1 MSLDGGRKT
10 EGVAEA
16 IVRDVAKYLY
26 FANQEA
32 VEWEHL
38 TSKETIHR
46 FASISH
52 AIH

>member
-16 IVRDVAKYLY
+16 IVRDVY

-32 VEWEHL
+32 VEWGHL

-46 FASISH
+46 FANISH
-52 AIH
+52 AILFYS